1 MNVIVM
7 LPFQLPAL
15 GQARASIS
23 SVCLLPDYLT
33 SLHVTRSPG
42 LPPSSTEGAQ
52 KEMWEGALQE
62 GQSGTNIQNLDF
74 CKKCEEWRKW
84 KGEVPNGC
92 LTDVFDGRLWRE
104 WMKYDGVSFLEV
116 PGNLLLMLNIDW
128 FQPFDHTPYSVG
140 VIYLVIQN

>member
-1 MNVIVM
+1 M
-7 LPFQLPAL
+7 
-15 GQARASIS
+15 GQRYKFVPHKVYVYYSIIDSLQRLAS
-23 SVCLLPDYLT
+23 
-33 SLHVTRSPG
+33 
-42 LPPSSTEGAQ
+42 
-52 KEMWEGALQE
+52 
-62 GQSGTNIQNLDF
+62 NLDF